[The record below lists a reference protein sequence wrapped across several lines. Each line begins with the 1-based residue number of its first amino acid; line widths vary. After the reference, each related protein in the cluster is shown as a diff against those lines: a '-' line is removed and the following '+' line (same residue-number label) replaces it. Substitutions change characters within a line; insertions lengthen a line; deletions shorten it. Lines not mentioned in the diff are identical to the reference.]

1 VKNSDHINFLLELL
15 RGRTGKWDVVLAAI
29 RSKDDFVRR
38 VAVILV
44 LAPPVI
50 LVLAPP
56 VIATLACLLAVVR

>member
-50 LVLAPP
+50 
-56 VIATLACLLAVVR
+56 ATLACLLAVVR